1 VSFFRRSVRLLSP
14 PMLLAIGLILLI
26 GSWIGANAP
35 GEAPD
40 EPANYVKAVGAGH
53 GQFYGTSTTLKN
65 PSFPPKQG
73 EAQRIAWIQ
82 RNTRA
87 FRIPA
92 GLNPE
97 PLTCTDEQYRLTL
110 PTTCSKDVPQP
121 QPATTWSSYVGTYQ
135 PYVYAVAGFFMNRM
149 SGSISALYMGRVII
163 ALICAAFIALAV
175 AASWD
180 RRAGPISLAGVAIAA
195 SPMVLFLGSA
205 LGANGVEIASA
216 LCLFAVVLRGA
227 RPDPPAWLWAVGSA
241 AAAATILA
249 RPTGLAW
256 LVLAAA
262 LAVFRHGPRSLLTAL
277 LRPGK
282 RRIAIAVTVLGIAA
296 AVAWDE
302 TLQPHPKLDLGLAW
316 RSLHHWPKEITR
328 LGKEWIGVFGW
339 ATVPMNRLVY
349 ALVLTL
355 VALLVIAAL
364 IAAPSLRERLLVL
377 GALASAVVITLA
389 MDALVFQQT
398 YFPVYGRYLLPIGML
413 VPLVSADTVTRFRS
427 RLPAAAL
434 RIGAPVI
441 LVAMSLVQLTGVWT
455 SARRSAV
462 GVDGPRWFFSA
473 AKWAP
478 PGGWWWVAILAA
490 AGAAC
495 AIAAAIGGEQRRVPE
510 SEPRPA
516 VNASV

>member
-1 VSFFRRSVRLLSP
+1 
-14 PMLLAIGLILLI
+14 MLLAIGLILLI

-65 PSFPPKQG
+65 PSFPPAEGQ
-73 EAQRIAWIQ
+73 AQRIAWIEL
-82 RNTRA
+82 NTRA

-97 PLTCTDEQYRLTL
+97 PLTCANEQYRLTL
-110 PTTCSKDVPQP
+110 PTTCSKDVPQR

-163 ALICAAFIALAV
+163 ALICATFIALAV

-205 LGANGVEIASA
+205 IGANGVEIASA

-227 RPDPPAWLWAVGSA
+227 RTDPPPWLWAAGSA
-241 AAAATILA
+241 AAATTILA

-262 LAVFRHGPRSLLTAL
+262 LAVIRHGPRRLLAAL
-277 LRPGK
+277 KRPGK
-282 RRIAIAVTVLGIAA
+282 RRIAIGVTVLGVAA
-296 AVAWDE
+296 ALAWDE

-316 RSLHHWPKEITR
+316 RSLRHWPKELTR
-328 LGKEWIGVFGW
+328 LVKEWIGVFGW
-339 ATVPMNRLVY
+339 ASLPMNRLVY
-349 ALVLTL
+349 VLVLTL
-355 VALLVIAAL
+355 AALLVIAAL
-364 IAAPSLRERLLVL
+364 IAAPTLRERLLVL
-377 GALASAVVITLA
+377 GALAGAVVITLA

-413 VPLVSADTVTRFRS
+413 VPLVSGDTVTRFRD
-427 RLPAAAL
+427 RIPPLAL
-434 RIGAPVI
+434 RIGAPVV
-441 LVAMSLVQLTGVWT
+441 LVGMGLVQLTGVWT

-462 GVDGPRWFFSA
+462 GVDGPRWFFGTPG
-473 AKWAP
+473 WAP
-478 PGGWWWVAILAA
+478 PGGWWWVALLAG
-490 AGAAC
+490 AGAAFV
-495 AIAAAIGGEQRRVPE
+495 IAGAIGGEQRRVAEP
-510 SEPRPA
+510 EPRPT
-516 VNASV
+516 VSASV